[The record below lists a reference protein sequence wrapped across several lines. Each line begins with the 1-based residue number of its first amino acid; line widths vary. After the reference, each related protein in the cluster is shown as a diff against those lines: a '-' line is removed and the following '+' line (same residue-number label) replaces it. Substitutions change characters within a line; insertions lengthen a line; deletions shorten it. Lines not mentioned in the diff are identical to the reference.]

1 MLASLAST
9 PTSRS
14 EGPPSGSSSD
24 QLGRLPAPEVLATVG
39 REGVTFWGGAK
50 FPQQQNQEVKCG
62 CFLKKNRGKMIP
74 KWMVKIINGMHP

>member
-24 QLGRLPAPEVLATVG
+24 QLGRLPAPEVLATVSG
-39 REGVTFWGGAK
+39 EGVTFWGRG
-50 FPQQQNQEVKCG
+50 EVST
-62 CFLKKNRGKMIP
+62 KKPRGKMWVFP
-74 KWMVKIINGMHP
+74 KIIPGKTLQNGWFIIMEHP